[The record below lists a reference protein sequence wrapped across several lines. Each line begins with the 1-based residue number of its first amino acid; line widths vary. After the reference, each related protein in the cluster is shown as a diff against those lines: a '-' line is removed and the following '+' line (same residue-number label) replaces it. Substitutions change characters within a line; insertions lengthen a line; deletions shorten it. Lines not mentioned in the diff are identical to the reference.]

1 MNSGQPMWSHERD
14 AYSLTKKEKGG
25 RVWEY
30 LEDVVGWMEG
40 CILPL
45 SSENRFFE
53 SQSSEKAITKLGY
66 QEGSYQVRSPQYPV
80 WAGCLSPHHMDK
92 PHHMA
97 SLSSNSRIWG
107 FCLGTHFLALAV
119 LPPSLSPSF
128 VL

>member
-1 MNSGQPMWSHERD
+1 MNSGQLMWSHERD

-53 SQSSEKAITKLGY
+53 SQSCKKAVTKLGPHSIRC
-66 QEGSYQVRSPQYPV
+66 GLGVLAPV
-80 WAGCLSPHHMDK
+80 TWTSHT
-92 PHHMA
+92 
-97 SLSSNSRIWG
+97 IW
-107 FCLGTHFLALAV
+107 
-119 LPPSLSPSF
+119 LP
-128 VL
+128 

>member
-1 MNSGQPMWSHERD
+1 MWSHERD

-40 CILPL
+40 RILPL

-53 SQSSEKAITKLGY
+53 SQSCEKAVTKSGPHSIRCGLG
-66 QEGSYQVRSPQYPV
+66 VLAPV
-80 WAGCLSPHHMDK
+80 TWTSHR
-92 PHHMA
+92 MA
-97 SLSSNSRIWG
+97 SLSSNSRIGG